1 MLIYSLLL
9 INEEVSG
16 EISSKDDTTTEALHT
31 LILEKILPKL
41 PKTNHKRTIEA
52 EK

>member
-9 INEEVSG
+9 INDELKG
-16 EISSKDDTTTEALHT
+16 EISSQNDNTTEALHT
-31 LILEKILPKL
+31 LILDKILPNL